1 MKDLLKTYAPIFF
14 ALVGAFIYWSVGSV
28 NALKDTVAALEE
40 QNKQIAIAI
49 QGNCEAAGFV
59 LAPAEEEVSEDSS
72 PTDTP

>member
-14 ALVGAFIYWSVGSV
+14 AAVGAFIYWSVGSV
-28 NALKDTVAALEE
+28 NALKDQVAALEE

-49 QGNCEAAGFV
+49 SGNCEAAGFV
-59 LAPAEEEVSEDSS
+59 EAPAEETEEDAS